1 MLLYSED
8 LAHQLYGAADA
19 VIVPSLFE
27 PCGEK
32 RERERQRDREKRR
45 EGERKGERQ
54 RESMSVSA
62 CFENTCEGW
71 ETKMTKVP

>member
-1 MLLYSED
+1 MLLYSEN

-32 RERERQRDREKRR
+32 RERERETER
-45 EGERKGERQ
+45 EGKK
-54 RESMSVSA
+54 RESLLH
-62 CFENTCEGW
+62 FF
-71 ETKMTKVP
+71 

>member
-1 MLLYSED
+1 MYSED

-32 RERERQRDREKRR
+32 RERGRERDRERDRETER
-45 EGERKGERQ
+45 EGKKRE
-54 RESMSVSA
+54 RESS
-62 CFENTCEGW
+62 
-71 ETKMTKVP
+71 